1 MEVNSMKKVVACIL
15 LTVCLVSCSAINRML
30 IPYEEDQ
37 ACRLKGKNG
46 LCGSMSD
53 VYDYTTNVDFK
64 KFKES
69 RRDVQ

>member
-1 MEVNSMKKVVACIL
+1 MRKIVAYIL
-15 LTVCLVSCSAINRML
+15 LGLTLVSCSAVNRLL

-46 LCGSMSD
+46 LCGSLSD
-53 VYDYTTNVDFK
+53 VYDYTSSTDFK

-69 RRDVQ
+69 RRDINE

>member
-1 MEVNSMKKVVACIL
+1 MRKIVACVL
-15 LTVCLVSCSAINRML
+15 LGLSLVSCSAINRML

-46 LCGSMSD
+46 LCGSLSD
-53 VYDYTTNVDFK
+53 VYDFTSNTDFK